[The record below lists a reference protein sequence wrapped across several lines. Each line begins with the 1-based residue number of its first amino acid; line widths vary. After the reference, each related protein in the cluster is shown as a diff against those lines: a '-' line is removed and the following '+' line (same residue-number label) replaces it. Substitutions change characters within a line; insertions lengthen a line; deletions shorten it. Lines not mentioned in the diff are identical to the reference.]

1 MERLLQYLDDL
12 DDLYG
17 VLGLLAERLREF
29 VWSAG
34 LIVGSA
40 VLGTAG
46 VLIALNKPPLGLAM
60 AMLLFVWLLYRAVTQ
75 PINTE
80 RPLTSDPL
88 VTIDAF
94 ATK

>member
-1 MERLLQYLDDL
+1 MPDDL

-17 VLGLLAERLREF
+17 VLGLLSERLREF
-29 VWSAG
+29 VWLAG

-40 VLGTAG
+40 VFGTAG

>member
-1 MERLLQYLDDL
+1 MERLLQCLDDL

-17 VLGLLAERLREF
+17 VLGLLTERLREF
-29 VWSAG
+29 AWLAG

-40 VLGTAG
+40 VLATAG

-75 PINTE
+75 PINSE
-80 RPLTSDPL
+80 KPLTSDPL
-88 VTIDAF
+88 VAMDAF